1 VINCL
6 QQDVPDV
13 EVLIAVR
20 EHPPRW
26 HQDENMGWEY
36 IADNYVLAAVWPQP
50 QEDGTGLWTWR
61 TLWCGA
67 HNSATTAEEGK
78 ANVMTTLAERI
89 DE

>member
-6 QQDVPDV
+6 SVDIPDID
-13 EVLIAVR
+13 VLIAIR
-20 EHPPRW
+20 QHPPRW

-36 IADNYVLAAVWPQP
+36 IAGNYVLAAVWPGRVS
-50 QEDGTGLWTWR
+50 EDCFWTWR